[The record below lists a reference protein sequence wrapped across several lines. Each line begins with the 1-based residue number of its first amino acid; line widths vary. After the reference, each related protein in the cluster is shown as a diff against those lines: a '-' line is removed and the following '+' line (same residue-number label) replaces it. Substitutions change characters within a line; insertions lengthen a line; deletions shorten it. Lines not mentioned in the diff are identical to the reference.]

1 MRYLTQG
8 HTEWYC
14 PKKKNMEKVKVRL
27 APSPT
32 GIPHI
37 GNTRTALFNFLF
49 AKRNKGKFILRIE
62 DTDKKRFAKEAE
74 KAIYKILEWLDLKWD
89 ERYIQSERIDI
100 YKEHAEILR
109 KRGLVYEDDGAVRF
123 KMPKN
128 GQTSWIDAVGQKE
141 ISFKNEAQ
149 EDFVILKSD
158 EYPTYNFAN
167 VVDDYL
173 MGITHV
179 IRGEEFISSTPKHVQ
194 LYKAFVWNQPIFA
207 HLPIILGKDKSK
219 LSKRE
224 GAKSVLEYRQ
234 DGYLKEAILNY
245 MALVG
250 WTPLDG
256 QEQMSI
262 DDMIKLFELA
272 DVNTANPIFDPEK
285 LEWFNGV
292 WIRSIKDIKERLF
305 KFYKGDPEAIKV
317 LNSDKSDIWIT
328 AAKSR
333 MKTLKDFKKLISFKK
348 QKKYTKEEKE
358 KAEKLLEFLNKKLR
372 ENWEGE
378 KLLTAIKDFGANKK
392 ISFKQIYFLMTGKQ
406 QGIGILELNEIYGKD
421 FFVKNLKD
429 V

>member
-1 MRYLTQG
+1 MI
-8 HTEWYC
+8 
-14 PKKKNMEKVKVRL
+14 KVRF

-49 AKRNKGKFILRIE
+49 ARHNKGKFILRIE
-62 DTDKKRFAKEAE
+62 DTDRTRYEENAE
-74 KAIYKILEWLDLKWD
+74 KAILEIFEWLGLKWD
-89 ERYIQSERIDI
+89 ERYIQSDRLQI
-100 YKEHAEILR
+100 YKEHAQLL
-109 KRGLVYEDDGAVRF
+109 KKNGFVYEDDGALRF
-123 KMPKN
+123 KMPKD
-128 GQTSWIDAVGQKE
+128 GETSWEDMVGNKE
-141 ISFKNEAQ
+141 ISFRNETQ

-158 EYPTYNFAN
+158 GYPTYNFAN

-194 LYKAFVWNQPIFA
+194 LYKAFAWNQPIFA

-250 WTPLDG
+250 WTPLGG

-262 DDMIKLFELA
+262 GDMIKLFDLG
-272 DVNTANPIFDPEK
+272 DVNTANPIFDTQK
-285 LEWFNGV
+285 LEWFNGI
-292 WIRSIKDIKERLF
+292 WIRNIKDIKERLIE
-305 KFYKGDPEAIKV
+305 FYKQDSEVIKV
-317 LNSDKSDIWIT
+317 LKSDKSKIWIN

-333 MKTLKDFKKLISFKK
+333 MKTLKDFKKLINVKK

-358 KAEKLLEFLNKKLR
+358 KAEKLLKFLNKKLR

-378 KLLTAIKDFGANKK
+378 KLLTAIKDFGADKK
-392 ISFKQIYFLMTGKQ
+392 ISFKQIYFLMTGRQ

-429 V
+429 A